1 MHERKLLGGLLWIR
15 LAILSL
21 AIVAAVSASRII
33 HSFDGSKSYSKL
45 AHSGTIVPRSPSDA
59 TTKIAVSESYGKLPL
74 SFEANVGQTSS
85 QVKFL
90 SRGQG
95 YTLFLTPSGEAV
107 LALRKSVPKRDP
119 LKPTA
124 LVSMPAP
131 PIPDATG
138 PLAIVRMKLVGANA
152 KPRVEA
158 LDELPGK
165 ANYLIGNDPKKWR
178 TNVPLYAKVRYR
190 EVYPGVDLVYYGNQ
204 RQLEHDFIVA
214 PGADPRSITL
224 NLAGAEKLSLDPQ
237 GALVLA
243 VKDGELRMDKP
254 RIYQEVDGA
263 RREISGGYVLKSA
276 YQVGFQIAAYDATRL
291 LIIDPTLFYSTYLGG
306 NSTDVGQGIA
316 VDAAGNAYVTGYTTS
331 INFPTTVGTFQTAN
345 GGSYDAFVTKLNPT
359 GTAPLVYS
367 TYLGGSNFDL
377 GYGIAVDNL
386 GNAYVTGY
394 TCSSN
399 FPTTPLAFQTALQS
413 FCDAFVTKLNPAG
426 SAPLYSTY
434 LGGNSADFG
443 QGIAVDSTGS
453 AYVTGYTY
461 SSNFPTTP
469 GAFQTTFAGGY
480 HAFVTKLNPTG
491 TAPLVYSTYLGGNST
506 DVGQG
511 IAVDSTGSAYVTGYT
526 NSSNFPTTPGAFQT
540 TFAGGYHAFVT
551 KLNPT
556 GTAPLVYS
564 TYLGGNSTDVGQ
576 GIAVDAAGNAYVT
589 GVTCSTNFPTTP
601 GAFQTANASG
611 GCTDAFVTKLNPVGS
626 APLVYST
633 YLGGFSADYGQ
644 GIVVDSTGS
653 AYVTGYTNSSNFP
666 TTLGAFQAANQG
678 GFDAFVTALN
688 PLGTAPLVYSTYLGG
703 SNLDYGQGI
712 AVDSTGS
719 AYVTGYTDSS
729 NFPTTPGAFQ
739 TANASGGCCDAFV
752 AKITGFPATQTEQC
766 PPSGEGNCEQTAG
779 GGDVNDNQNNNDQHG
794 QFSFLVRRPSTTQ
807 HISGGLQYVSS
818 ASGTKLQSVTLTSLV
833 ITGNTAT
840 FAGTCTN
847 NGAPCVFV
855 ANVTD
860 SGPLGSADLFT
871 ISISGGP
878 TRGGTL
884 RSGKIQIR
892 PR

>member
-158 LDELPGK
+158 LDELSGK
-165 ANYLIGNDPKKWR
+165 ANYLIGNDRKKWR

-511 IAVDSTGSAYVTGYT
+511 IAVDS
-526 NSSNFPTTPGAFQT
+526 
-540 TFAGGYHAFVT
+540 
-551 KLNPT
+551 
-556 GTAPLVYS
+556 
-564 TYLGGNSTDVGQ
+564 
-576 GIAVDAAGNAYVT
+576 AGNAYVT

-678 GFDAFVTALN
+678 GFAAFVTALN
-688 PLGTAPLVYSTYLGG
+688 PLRPAIFVYSTYLGG

>member
-511 IAVDSTGSAYVTGYT
+511 IAVD
-526 NSSNFPTTPGAFQT
+526 
-540 TFAGGYHAFVT
+540 
-551 KLNPT
+551 
-556 GTAPLVYS
+556 
-564 TYLGGNSTDVGQ
+564 
-576 GIAVDAAGNAYVT
+576 AAGNAYVT